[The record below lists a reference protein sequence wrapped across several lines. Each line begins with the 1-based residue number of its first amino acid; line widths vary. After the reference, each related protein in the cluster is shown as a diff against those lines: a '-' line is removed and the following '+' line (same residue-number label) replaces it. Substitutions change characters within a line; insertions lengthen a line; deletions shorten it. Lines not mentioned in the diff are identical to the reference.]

1 MKGINGIKIGISGI
15 RGIVGETLNPE
26 QVVNLTR
33 AFATLMGSGAVAV
46 AKDSRVSGETIKR
59 VVLAG
64 LIFSGIKPVDTL
76 VLPTPSLQI
85 YVKEKKLNGGIII
98 TASHNPE
105 DWNGLK
111 FVDEN
116 GLFISPFAALNMI
129 DIYHQQSFKVP
140 AENEFPDVELVKNAF
155 NVHQKKIFNIVDVER
170 IRKQR
175 FKVLVDPGGGVGAL
189 FDKKFLEVLGC
200 EVVMINDQ
208 LGDRFPRKPEPI
220 AENLVETSAYM
231 RSSDFDIGFAQD
243 PDADRLTI
251 LDETGQVLGGEV
263 TLAAALY
270 GYLSRKKPGK
280 IVVNLSTSKVMEYVA
295 DKFGFKVLRS
305 AVGEINVAEMM
316 IKERAAAGGEGNG
329 GIIIPEVHYCRDS
342 FTGMALVLDAMAK
355 FGKKISQIAAEF
367 PSYKMLKTKIPLSM
381 SEAHKITSLLKD
393 EYPGG
398 DTRDGLRVDMAD
410 YWFHVRPSNTEPVL
424 RIMAEGHEGEID
436 LVVKKLINKIKRM
449 AK

>member
-1 MKGINGIKIGISGI
+1 MKRINGIKIGISGI

-46 AKDSRVSGETIKR
+46 AKDSRVSGEAVKR
-59 VVLAG
+59 AVLSG

-140 AENEFPDVELVKNAF
+140 VENEFPDVEPVKNAF
-155 NVHQKKIFNIVDVER
+155 NVHQKKILKIVDVER

-189 FDKKFLEVLGC
+189 FDKKFLEALGC
-200 EVVMINDQ
+200 EVVMINHQ
-208 LGDRFPRKPEPI
+208 LGDRFPRKPEPV
-220 AENLVETSAYM
+220 AENLVETSSYM

-243 PDADRLTI
+243 SDADRLSI
-251 LDETGQVLGGEV
+251 LDETGRVLGGEV

-280 IVVNLSTSKVMEYVA
+280 IVVNLSTSRVMEYVA
-295 DKFGFKVLRS
+295 GKFGFKVLRS

-329 GIIIPEVHYCRDS
+329 GIIIPDVHYCRDS

-355 FGKKISQIAAEF
+355 FSKKISQIAAEF
-367 PSYKMLKTKIPLSM
+367 PSYKMLKKKIPLSM

-398 DTRDGLRVDMAD
+398 DTRDGLRVDMED

-424 RIMAEGHEGEID
+424 RIVAEGQEGEID
-436 LVVKKLINKIKRM
+436 GVVKKLINRIKRL